1 MTGFFRWIL
10 SKIRIIVLII
20 SWGIIMIIGSCLDSV
35 PLTEWRVWV
44 LLLGSIIAMW
54 VAGHGKNNVP

>member
-10 SKIRIIVLII
+10 SKVRIALFGI
-20 SWGIIMIIGSCLDSV
+20 SWILIMVLGSCLDS
-35 PLTEWRVWV
+35 PALGWKFWV